1 MRYQHMFV
9 LFEHDDGNA
18 LNVSYEMLGEARRLM
33 DGFNSRYSLD
43 EKVIAILLGSGV
55 RDLAYKAIDAG
66 ADAVVLADHE
76 ELRYPRVNLYT
87 KVICSIVRDRMLIK
101 QAAPSTS
108 DEYVKP
114 RYMLFG
120 ADSIGRHISST
131 VLAELESGLASDVN
145 KLVIDDVTIT
155 HQYKTNGKPE
165 LYRQILFMYRPDF
178 SGFLWTQILCLDN
191 KNPAI
196 AREYSP
202 QACSVI
208 PGVFKPLHH
217 DGDSSRVGGRREDG
231 EGARIV
237 EYRPEFSSDDLR
249 YRIVK
254 REIVRD
260 EVGLED
266 SSVIVAFG
274 RGIKDDPEG
283 NIRMIEEFARLLNAK
298 IAISLP
304 LSKQPF
310 SVSSEL
316 KDRYLIPARVVGS
329 SGKRVTPRLYIAIG
343 ISGAMQHIVGMKES
357 DTVIAINPD
366 PDAPIKD
373 ESDVFIQGRLEEVLP
388 ILIESIKGSG
398 KDFGDGDGGADAGA
412 GARVLEMEKGKV
424 KDRDRARV

>member
-9 LFEHDDGNA
+9 LFEHDDGNV

-33 DGFNSRYSLD
+33 DDFNRRYALN
-43 EKVIAILLGSGV
+43 EKVIAILLGHNV
-55 RDLAYKAIDAG
+55 RELAYRAIDAG
-66 ADAVVLADHE
+66 ADAVILADHE

-87 KVICSIVRDRMLIK
+87 KVICSIVRDRMLVK
-101 QAAPSTS
+101 QAEPSTS

-120 ADSIGRHISST
+120 ADSIGRHISAT

-145 KLVIDDVTIT
+145 KLVIDDVMIT

-165 LYRQILFMYRPDF
+165 LYRQVLFMYRPDF

-191 KNPAI
+191 KNPTI

-208 PGVFKPLHH
+208 PGVFEPLQHH
-217 DGDSSRVGGRREDG
+217 DGDARKRVE
-231 EGARIV
+231 EGYARIV
-237 EYRPEFSSDDLR
+237 EYKPEFSSDDLK
-249 YRIVK
+249 YRIVS
-254 REIVRD
+254 RQIVRD
-260 EVGLED
+260 EIGLED
-266 SSVIVAFG
+266 SRVVVAFG

-283 NIRMIEEFARLLNAK
+283 NIRMIEEFANLLGAK
-298 IAISLP
+298 VAISLP

-310 SVSSEL
+310 SVSSAL
-316 KDRYLIPARVVGS
+316 KEKYFIPARVVGS
-329 SGKRVTPRLYIAIG
+329 SGKKVTPKLYIAIG
-343 ISGAMQHIVGMKES
+343 ISGAMHHLAGMKES

-373 ESDVFIQGRLEEVLP
+373 ESDIFIQGRLEDVLP
-388 ILIESIKGSG
+388 ILIESIRGSEEEG
-398 KDFGDGDGGADAGA
+398 RRG
-412 GARVLEMEKGKV
+412 R
-424 KDRDRARV
+424 

>member
-1 MRYQHMFV
+1 MKYQHMFV

-33 DGFNSRYSLD
+33 DGFNRKYALN
-43 EKVIAILLGSGV
+43 EKVIAILLGHNV
-55 RDLAYKAIDAG
+55 RELAYKAIDAG
-66 ADAVVLADHE
+66 ADAVILAEHE

-87 KVICSIVRDRMLIK
+87 KVICSMVRDRMIVK
-101 QAAPSTS
+101 QAAETTS

-145 KLVIDDVTIT
+145 KLVIDDVMIT

-165 LYRQILFMYRPDF
+165 LYKHVLFMYRPDF

-191 KNPAI
+191 KNPTI

-208 PGVFKPLHH
+208 PGVFEPIRY
-217 DGDSSRVGGRREDG
+217 DGDARKRVE
-231 EGARIV
+231 EGYARIV
-237 EYRPEFSSDDLR
+237 EYKPEFSSDDLK
-249 YRIVK
+249 YRIVS
-254 REIVRD
+254 RQIIRD
-260 EVGLED
+260 EIGLED
-266 SSVIVAFG
+266 SRVVVAFG

-283 NIRMIEEFARLLNAK
+283 NVRMIEEFASLLNAK
-298 IAISLP
+298 VAISLP

-310 SVSSEL
+310 SVSSAL
-316 KDRYLIPARVVGS
+316 KEKYFIPARVVGS
-329 SGKRVTPRLYIAIG
+329 SGKKVTPKLYIAIG
-343 ISGAMQHIVGMKES
+343 ISGAMHHLAGMKES
-357 DTVIAINPD
+357 DMVIAINPD

-373 ESDVFIQGRLEEVLP
+373 ESDIFIQGRLEDVLP
-388 ILIESIKGSG
+388 ILIESIKGSERG
-398 KDFGDGDGGADAGA
+398 
-412 GARVLEMEKGKV
+412 
-424 KDRDRARV
+424 

>member
-9 LFEHDDGNA
+9 LFEHDDGNV

-33 DGFNSRYSLD
+33 DGFNRRYALN
-43 EKVIAILLGSGV
+43 EKVIAILLGHNV
-55 RDLAYKAIDAG
+55 RELAYRAIDAG
-66 ADAVVLADHE
+66 ADAVILADHE

-87 KVICSIVRDRMLIK
+87 KVICSIVRDRMLVK
-101 QAAPSTS
+101 QAEPSTS

-120 ADSIGRHISST
+120 ADSIGRHISAT

-145 KLVIDDVTIT
+145 KLVIDDVMIT

-165 LYRQILFMYRPDF
+165 LYRQVLFMYRPDF

-191 KNPAI
+191 KNPTI

-208 PGVFKPLHH
+208 PGVFEPLQQH
-217 DGDSSRVGGRREDG
+217 DGDARKRVE
-231 EGARIV
+231 EGYARIV
-237 EYRPEFSSDDLR
+237 EYKPEFSNDDLK
-249 YRIVK
+249 YRIVS
-254 REIVRD
+254 RQIVRD
-260 EVGLED
+260 EIGLED
-266 SSVIVAFG
+266 SRVVVAFG

-283 NIRMIEEFARLLNAK
+283 NIRMIEEFANLLGAK
-298 IAISLP
+298 VAISLP

-310 SVSSEL
+310 NVSSTL
-316 KDRYLIPARVVGS
+316 KEKYFIPARVVGS
-329 SGKRVTPRLYIAIG
+329 SGKKVAPKLYIAIG
-343 ISGAMQHIVGMKES
+343 ISGAMHHLAGMKES

-373 ESDVFIQGRLEEVLP
+373 ESDIFIQGRLEDVLP
-388 ILIESIKGSG
+388 ILIESIRGSEREVRG
-398 KDFGDGDGGADAGA
+398 
-412 GARVLEMEKGKV
+412 
-424 KDRDRARV
+424 

>member
-1 MRYQHMFV
+1 MRLCPSKYQHMFV

-33 DGFNSRYSLD
+33 DGFNERYALD
-43 EKVIAILLGSGV
+43 EKVIALLLGHNV
-55 RDLAYKAIDAG
+55 RELAYKAIDAG
-66 ADAVVLADHE
+66 ADAVILADHE

-87 KVICSIVRDRMLIK
+87 KVISSIVRDRMLVK
-101 QAAPSTS
+101 QATPSTS

-165 LYRQILFMYRPDF
+165 LYKHVLFMYRPDF

-191 KNPAI
+191 RSPTI

-208 PGVFKPLHH
+208 PGVFKPLQH
-217 DGDSSRVGGRREDG
+217 DSHARKRVGEDG
-231 EGARIV
+231 EKEGEEGKGRMEGEGYARIV
-237 EYRPEFSSDDLR
+237 EYKPEFSSDDLR
-249 YRIVK
+249 YRIV
-254 REIVRD
+254 RRQIIRD
-260 EVGLED
+260 EIGLED
-266 SSVIVAFG
+266 SRVIVAFG

-283 NIRMIEEFARLLNAK
+283 NIKMIEEFANLLNAK

-310 SVSSEL
+310 SVSSTL
-316 KDRYLIPARVVGS
+316 KEKYLIPARVVGS
-329 SGKRVTPRLYIAIG
+329 SGKKIAPRLYIAIG
-343 ISGAMQHIVGMKES
+343 ISGAMHHMVGMKES

-373 ESDVFIQGRLEEVLP
+373 ESDIFIQGRLEDVLP
-388 ILIESIKGSG
+388 ILIESIK
-398 KDFGDGDGGADAGA
+398 D
-412 GARVLEMEKGKV
+412 LEPS
-424 KDRDRARV
+424 R

>member
-1 MRYQHMFV
+1 MVRYQHMFV

-33 DGFNSRYSLD
+33 DEFNGRYALD
-43 EKVIAILLGSGV
+43 EKVIAVLLGQNV
-55 RDLAYKAIDAG
+55 RELAYRAIDAG
-66 ADAVVLADHE
+66 ADAVIFADHE

-87 KVICSIVRDRMLIK
+87 KVISAIVRDRSLVK

-165 LYRQILFMYRPDF
+165 LYKHVLFMYRPDF

-208 PGVFKPLHH
+208 PGVFKPLQY
-217 DGDSSRVGGRREDG
+217 DGDARKRVE
-231 EGARIV
+231 EGYARIV
-237 EYRPEFSSDDLR
+237 EYKPEFNSDDLR
-249 YRIVK
+249 YRIV
-254 REIVRD
+254 RRQIIRD
-260 EVGLED
+260 EIGLED
-266 SSVIVAFG
+266 SKIVVAFG
-274 RGIKDDPEG
+274 RGIKDDPED
-283 NIRMIEEFARLLNAK
+283 NIRMIEGFAQLINAK
-298 IAISLP
+298 VAISLP

-310 SVSSEL
+310 SVSSAL
-316 KDRYLIPARVVGS
+316 KERYLIPARVVGS
-329 SGKRVTPRLYIAIG
+329 SGKKIAPKLYIAIG
-343 ISGAMQHIVGMKES
+343 ISGAMHHLVGMKES

-373 ESDVFIQGRLEEVLP
+373 ESDIFIQGRLEYVLP
-388 ILIESIKGSG
+388 ILIESIKGMGSS
-398 KDFGDGDGGADAGA
+398 
-412 GARVLEMEKGKV
+412 
-424 KDRDRARV
+424 

>member
-1 MRYQHMFV
+1 MKYQHMFV

-33 DGFNSRYSLD
+33 DGFNRKYALN
-43 EKVIAILLGSGV
+43 EKVIAILLGHNV
-55 RDLAYKAIDAG
+55 RELAYKAIDAG
-66 ADAVVLADHE
+66 ADAVILAEHE

-87 KVICSIVRDRMLIK
+87 KVICSMVRDRMIVK
-101 QAAPSTS
+101 QAAETTS

-145 KLVIDDVTIT
+145 KLVIDDVMIT

-165 LYRQILFMYRPDF
+165 LYKHVLFMYRPDF

-191 KNPAI
+191 KNPTI

-208 PGVFKPLHH
+208 PGVFEPIRY
-217 DGDSSRVGGRREDG
+217 DGDARKRVE
-231 EGARIV
+231 EGYARIV
-237 EYRPEFSSDDLR
+237 EYKPKFSSDDLK
-249 YRIVK
+249 YRIVS
-254 REIVRD
+254 RQIIRD

-266 SSVIVAFG
+266 SRVVVAFG

-283 NIRMIEEFARLLNAK
+283 NVRMIEEFASLLNAK
-298 IAISLP
+298 VAISLP

-310 SVSSEL
+310 SVSSAL
-316 KDRYLIPARVVGS
+316 KEKYFIPARVVGS
-329 SGKRVTPRLYIAIG
+329 SGKKVTPKLYIAIG
-343 ISGAMQHIVGMKES
+343 ISGAMHHLAGMKES
-357 DTVIAINPD
+357 DMVIAINPD

-373 ESDVFIQGRLEEVLP
+373 ESDIFIQGRLEDVLP
-388 ILIESIKGSG
+388 ILIESIKGSERG
-398 KDFGDGDGGADAGA
+398 
-412 GARVLEMEKGKV
+412 
-424 KDRDRARV
+424 

>member
-1 MRYQHMFV
+1 MKYQHMFV

-33 DGFNSRYSLD
+33 DGFNRKYALN
-43 EKVIAILLGSGV
+43 EKVIAILLGHNV
-55 RDLAYKAIDAG
+55 RELAYKAIDAG
-66 ADAVVLADHE
+66 ADAVILAEHE

-87 KVICSIVRDRMLIK
+87 KVICSMVRDRMIVK
-101 QAAPSTS
+101 QAAETTS

-120 ADSIGRHISST
+120 ADSIGRHISAT

-145 KLVIDDVTIT
+145 KLVIDDVMIT

-165 LYRQILFMYRPDF
+165 LYKHVLFMYRPDF

-191 KNPAI
+191 KNPTI

-208 PGVFKPLHH
+208 PGVFEPIRY
-217 DGDSSRVGGRREDG
+217 DGDARKRVE
-231 EGARIV
+231 EGYARIV
-237 EYRPEFSSDDLR
+237 EYKPEFSSDDLK
-249 YRIVK
+249 YRIVS
-254 REIVRD
+254 RQIIRD

-266 SSVIVAFG
+266 SRVVVAFG

-283 NIRMIEEFARLLNAK
+283 NVRMIEEFASLLNAK
-298 IAISLP
+298 VAISLP

-310 SVSSEL
+310 SVSSAL
-316 KDRYLIPARVVGS
+316 KEKYFIPARVVGS
-329 SGKRVTPRLYIAIG
+329 SGKKVTPKLYIAIG
-343 ISGAMQHIVGMKES
+343 ISGAMHHLAGMKES
-357 DTVIAINPD
+357 DMVIAINPD

-373 ESDVFIQGRLEEVLP
+373 ESDIFIQGRLEDVLP
-388 ILIESIKGSG
+388 ILIESIKGSERG
-398 KDFGDGDGGADAGA
+398 
-412 GARVLEMEKGKV
+412 
-424 KDRDRARV
+424 

>member
-1 MRYQHMFV
+1 MMAKYQHIFV

-33 DGFNSRYSLD
+33 DGFNERYALD
-43 EKVIAILLGSGV
+43 ERVIAVLLGHNV
-55 RDLAYKAIDAG
+55 RELAYKAIDAG
-66 ADAVVLADHE
+66 ADAVILADHE

-87 KVICSIVRDRMLIK
+87 KVISSIVRDRMLVK
-101 QAAPSTS
+101 QAAPNTS

-120 ADSIGRHISST
+120 ADGIGRHLSST

-145 KLVIDDVTIT
+145 RLVIDDVTIT

-165 LYRQILFMYRPDF
+165 LYRHVLFMYRPDF

-191 KNPAI
+191 RNPTI

-208 PGVFKPLHH
+208 PGVFKPLQR
-217 DGDSSRVGGRREDG
+217 DGQSVDDGSRRGGVE
-231 EGARIV
+231 EGYRIV
-237 EYRPEFSSDDLR
+237 EYKPEFSSDDLR
-249 YRIVK
+249 YRIVRRQIIK
-254 REIVRD
+254 DEI
-260 EVGLED
+260 GLED
-266 SSVIVAFG
+266 SRVVVAFG

-283 NIRMIEEFARLLNAK
+283 NIRMIEEFANLLNAK
-298 IAISLP
+298 VAISLP

-310 SVSSEL
+310 SVSSAMKE
-316 KDRYLIPARVVGS
+316 KYLIPARVVGS
-329 SGKRVTPRLYIAIG
+329 SGKRIAPRLYIAIG
-343 ISGAMQHIVGMKES
+343 ISGAMHHIVGMKES

-373 ESDVFIQGRLEEVLP
+373 ESDIFIQGRLEDVLP
-388 ILIESIKGSG
+388 ILIESIRGLGPS
-398 KDFGDGDGGADAGA
+398 
-412 GARVLEMEKGKV
+412 R
-424 KDRDRARV
+424 